1 MSTGQ
6 HVLHVL
12 NEIEH
17 CFNDKEMKYL
27 EGKLKDKKFE
37 EKKQNVFFSFDSK
50 FFVVVFRI
58 WIGIKSLL
66 DIIEVA
72 RQADDQAR
80 VMRFLSQLEEMGGML

>member
-17 CFNDKEMKYL
+17 CFNDNEMKYL
-27 EGKLKDKKFE
+27 ENKLKDKKLE
-37 EKKQNVFFSFDSK
+37 QIKTKSFFFFRFKSFRH
-50 FFVVVFRI
+50 FFRI